1 MVKLILNA
9 FHIVEFY
16 KKLLICFN
24 LYLSGTVLMSTLHAD
39 LLVFLCAS
47 QA

>member
-1 MVKLILNA
+1 VILVA

-16 KKLLICFN
+16 KILLIFFN
-24 LYLSGTVLMSTLHAD
+24 LYLSGTVLMTTLHED
-39 LLVFLCAS
+39 LHVFLCAS